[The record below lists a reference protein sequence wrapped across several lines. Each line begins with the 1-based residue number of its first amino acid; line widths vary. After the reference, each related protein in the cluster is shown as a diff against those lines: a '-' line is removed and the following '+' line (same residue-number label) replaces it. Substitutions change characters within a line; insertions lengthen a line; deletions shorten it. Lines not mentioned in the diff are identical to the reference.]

1 MVLPAKKFFEM
12 VGKMGS
18 GTVYFNY
25 EPKKIL
31 HLSCGVVK
39 YDLPVLDADNYPVT
53 PLVEKKE
60 KILIEKSVFA
70 DIVKKTIF
78 SVAQND
84 AKPILKGVLFDIE
97 GNSITS
103 VTSDQ
108 FRLSIS
114 KKVFNNESGNSFS
127 VVVPGKT
134 LSDLIKIMKPDE
146 GEIIINCAST
156 HVLFEFD
163 NVKVTSKLLAGEFS
177 NYKNVMPKNFKTEVT
192 LNTSDFRRVL
202 ERASVLTNEKI
213 KNPVKL
219 SLEENTV
226 IVSCRTPEGMS
237 FLDEA
242 AAQTTGERF
251 EIGFND
257 RFLIDVLGVI
267 EEDELTLYMN
277 SPVSPACIRP
287 VGNVNDVFLVSPIK
301 IRNNDN

>member
-1 MVLPAKKFFEM
+1 
-12 VGKMGS
+12 MGS

-202 ERASVLTNEKI
+202 ERASAVSYTHLLC
-213 KNPVKL
+213 KNILSAALAISPPNASISRTKWPFAVPPIDGLHGKLAILSKLIVKR
-219 SLEENTV
+219 V
-226 IVSCRTPEGMS
+226 V
-237 FLDEA
+237 
-242 AAQTTGERF
+242 
-251 EIGFND
+251 
-257 RFLIDVLGVI
+257 
-267 EEDELTLYMN
+267 
-277 SPVSPACIRP
+277 
-287 VGNVNDVFLVSPIK
+287 
-301 IRNNDN
+301 